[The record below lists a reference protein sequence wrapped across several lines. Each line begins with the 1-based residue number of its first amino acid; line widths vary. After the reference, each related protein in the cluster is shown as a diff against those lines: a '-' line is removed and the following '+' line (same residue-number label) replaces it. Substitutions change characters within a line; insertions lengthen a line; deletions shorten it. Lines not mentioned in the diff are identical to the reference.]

1 MSRSGIEGAR
11 VREVTRD
18 RLLLVRRV
26 LIGALA
32 GVSAVSEVP
41 ALDHIRPA
49 IRPARA
55 LNPSITRHHGVRV
68 PSLLLEKA
76 GALPKKPAVYDRR
89 VRC

>member
-1 MSRSGIEGAR
+1 VSRSGIEGAR

-32 GVSAVSEVP
+32 GVSAVSEEP
-41 ALDHIRPA
+41 ALDH

-55 LNPSITRHHGVRV
+55 LNPSITRHHGVSV